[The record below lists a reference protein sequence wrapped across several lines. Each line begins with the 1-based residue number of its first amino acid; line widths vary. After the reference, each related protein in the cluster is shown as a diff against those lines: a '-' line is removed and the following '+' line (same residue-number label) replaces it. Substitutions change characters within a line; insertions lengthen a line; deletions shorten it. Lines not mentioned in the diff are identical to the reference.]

1 MSCFFF
7 FINAGESVIQDLK
20 LVLIFKDT
28 KYRFI
33 HMFAELSGK
42 TLGERFFFFF
52 NLNASSCT

>member
-1 MSCFFF
+1 MGCFFF

-28 KYRFI
+28 RYRFI

-42 TLGERFFFFF
+42 TLGERFFFF
-52 NLNASSCT
+52 LI